1 VDGDGYPE
9 FAREAFELV
18 LHGDAP
24 DAIEAGG
31 ERASLL
37 QEDDGLT
44 LAALAGACRRTTLT
58 LARSGDEI
66 VLDAEVEGDGYAE
79 FAREAFELVLHGEA
93 PGAVEVDGER
103 VALREGRARVA
114 NAGAAFSARWRA
126 G

>member
-1 VDGDGYPE
+1 VL
-9 FAREAFELV
+9 ELHV
-18 LHGDAP
+18 FPPGAD
-24 DAIEAGG
+24 G

-58 LARSGDEI
+58 LARSGGET

-93 PGAVEVDGER
+93 PGAVEVDGEQ
-103 VALREGRARVA
+103 VTLREGRARIA
-114 NAGAAFSARWRA
+114 NTGTAFSARWRA
-126 G
+126 D